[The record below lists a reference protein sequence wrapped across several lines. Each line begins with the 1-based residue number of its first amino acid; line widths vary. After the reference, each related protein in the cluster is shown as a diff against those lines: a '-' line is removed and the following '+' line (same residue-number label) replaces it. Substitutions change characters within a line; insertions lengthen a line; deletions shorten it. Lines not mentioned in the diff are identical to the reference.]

1 MKKILLAVTAA
12 LAITGCS
19 QNEEFENAA
28 QKAEINIGT
37 IVKGTSRAA
46 EMTNVN
52 FGSFKVSS
60 FIVANDFD
68 FSTTLLGSPYMDG
81 VEYTGKQGSWI
92 TSGDNKYYWPVGKNV
107 QFFGYPSAL
116 TLVNPT
122 DAAKGYPTLAFAIGA
137 TSAEQTDLVVA
148 AKNTAKPADSNTV
161 TLDFKHI
168 LAKINFSYKP
178 EDTSFIY
185 TITEIKITGV
195 KGGNATYTYAADV
208 AVGTW
213 STGETVA
220 AGYTYPITVASTA
233 DASGYFGLDSPDGSL
248 MLLPQD
254 VEGAQIVIKYKTT
267 KMVNSANETFFD
279 GSKTVTLSKDS
290 KWGIGNSIRY
300 KLTLPAGADKIDIAT
315 DVKNWEDDNDKPVTP
330 DAN

>member
-19 QNEEFENAA
+19 QNEEFENSA

-37 IVKGTSRAA
+37 VVKGTSRAA
-46 EMTNVN
+46 ATTNTN
-52 FGSFKVSS
+52 FTSFKVSS
-60 FIVANDFD
+60 FIVANDFN
-68 FSTTLLGSPYMDG
+68 FATTPLGSPYMDG
-81 VEYTGKQGSWI
+81 VEYTGIQGSWT
-92 TSGDNKYYWPVGKNV
+92 TSGDNKYYWPVDKNV
-107 QFFGYPSAL
+107 QFFGYPSTS

-137 TSAEQTDLVVA
+137 TSAAQTDLVVA
-148 AKNTAKPADSNTV
+148 AKNTAKSAGNTV

-178 EDTSFIY
+178 EDASLTYAIS
-185 TITEIKITGV
+185 EIKITGV

-208 AVGTW
+208 ADGTW

-220 AGYTYPITVASTA
+220 DGYTYPITVAGAA
-233 DASGYFGLDSPDGSL
+233 DASGYLGLDSTDGSL

-254 VEGAQIVIKYKTT
+254 VEGAKIVITYKTT
-267 KMVNSANETFFD
+267 KTVNSAEETFFN
-279 GSKTVTLSKDS
+279 GSKTVTLPKDS
-290 KWGIGNSIRY
+290 KWGVGNSIRY

-330 DAN
+330 DAK

>member
-122 DAAKGYPTLAFAIGA
+122 DAAKGYPTLR
-137 TSAEQTDLVVA
+137 LLL
-148 AKNTAKPADSNTV
+148 SNFCRT
-161 TLDFKHI
+161 
-168 LAKINFSYKP
+168 NRFSCC
-178 EDTSFIY
+178 
-185 TITEIKITGV
+185 G
-195 KGGNATYTYAADV
+195 
-208 AVGTW
+208 
-213 STGETVA
+213 
-220 AGYTYPITVASTA
+220 
-233 DASGYFGLDSPDGSL
+233 
-248 MLLPQD
+248 
-254 VEGAQIVIKYKTT
+254 
-267 KMVNSANETFFD
+267 
-279 GSKTVTLSKDS
+279 
-290 KWGIGNSIRY
+290 
-300 KLTLPAGADKIDIAT
+300 
-315 DVKNWEDDNDKPVTP
+315 
-330 DAN
+330 